1 MHWLKQKLD
10 QQRQQN
16 RYRTHKVFDSPQQVH
31 SKIDGKDIISFCSND
46 YLGLANHPQ
55 LRAAFQQGVEDWGVG
70 AGAAHLV
77 NGHRRPHQALEEAL
91 AEFTGQP
98 RALLFSTGYMANL
111 AIATALLGRGDSVI
125 QDKLS
130 HASMIDAAQLS
141 AAKRL
146 RYQHVDADSL
156 ARQLSN
162 AKGNKL
168 VMTDGVFSMDGNI
181 APLPEIAQLCKSHD
195 ALLML
200 DDAHGIGVLGETGA
214 GCVEHFG
221 FKQKPIIM
229 GTLGKAFGSFGAF
242 VAADEEVIEALIQFG
257 RSYIYTT
264 ATPPALATASL
275 CALNIIKTEPW
286 RREKLHE
293 LIALFREQALQLG
306 LDLMPSD
313 TPIQPIIIGDEE
325 TCIELSEKLY
335 TDGLHVGAIR
345 PPTVPKGSARLRIT
359 LSAEH
364 TEGDVHQLIQSLA
377 SHIKPRCASDTCCPL
392 PITI

>member
-10 QQRQQN
+10 QQRQQH

-31 SKIDGKDIISFCSND
+31 SKVDGKDVISFCSND

-55 LRAAFQQGVEDWGVG
+55 LRAAFQQGAENWGVG

-111 AIATALLGRGDSVI
+111 AIATALLGKGDSVI
-125 QDKLS
+125 QDKLN

-141 AAKRL
+141 TAKLL
-146 RYQHVDADSL
+146 RYQHVNADSL
-156 ARQLSN
+156 GRQLAS
-162 AKGNKL
+162 ASGNKL

-181 APLPEIAQLCKSHD
+181 APLPDIAQLCESHN
-195 ALLML
+195 ALLMV
-200 DDAHGIGVLGETGA
+200 DDAHGIGVLGKTGA

-221 FKQKPIIM
+221 LSNKPIIM

-242 VAADEEVIEALIQFG
+242 VAADEDVIEALIQFG

-275 CALNIIKTEPW
+275 SALHIVKTEQW
-286 RREKLHE
+286 RRDKLQE
-293 LIALFREQALQLG
+293 LIDLFREQALQLD
-306 LDLMPSD
+306 LKLMPSD
-313 TPIQPIIIGDEE
+313 TPIQPIIIGDEKA
-325 TCIELSEKLY
+325 CMELGEKLY
-335 TDGLHVGAIR
+335 ADGLHVGAVR
-345 PPTVPKGSARLRIT
+345 PPTVPEGTARLRIT

-364 TEGDVHQLIQSLA
+364 SEADVHQLMTALEKHCIQ
-377 SHIKPRCASDTCCPL
+377 
-392 PITI
+392 

>member
-10 QQRQQN
+10 LQRQQN

-31 SKIDGKDIISFCSND
+31 SKVDGKDIISFCSND

-55 LRAAFQQGVEDWGVG
+55 LRAAFQQGAKDWGVG

-77 NGHRRPHQALEEAL
+77 NGHRRSHQALEEAL

-111 AIATALLGRGDSVI
+111 AIATALLGKGDSVI

-141 AAKRL
+141 AAKLL

-156 ARQLSN
+156 ERQLGN
-162 AKGNKL
+162 ASGNKL

-181 APLPEIAQLCKSHD
+181 APLPEISQLCENHD
-195 ALLML
+195 ALLMI
-200 DDAHGIGVLGETGA
+200 DDAHGIGVLGKSGA
-214 GCVEHFG
+214 GCVEHFAL
-221 FKQKPIIM
+221 KHRPVIM

-242 VAADEEVIEALIQFG
+242 VAAGDEVIETLIQFG

-264 ATPPALATASL
+264 AMPPALAAASL
-275 CALNIIKTEPW
+275 SALNIVKTEQW
-286 RREKLHE
+286 RRDKLQE

-306 LDLMPSD
+306 VHLLPSD
-313 TPIQPIIIGDEE
+313 TPIQPIIIGDEK
-325 TCIELSEKLY
+325 TCMELSEKLY
-335 TDGLHVGAIR
+335 ADGLHVGAIR
-345 PPTVPKGSARLRIT
+345 PPTVPSARLRVT

-364 TEGDVHQLIQSLA
+364 SEADIAQLVESLA
-377 SHIKPRCASDTCCPL
+377 KLH
-392 PITI
+392 

>member
-10 QQRQQN
+10 AQRQQN

-31 SKIDGKDIISFCSND
+31 SKVDDKDIISFCSND

-111 AIATALLGRGDSVI
+111 AIATALLGKGDSVI
-125 QDKLS
+125 QDKLN

-141 AAKRL
+141 AAKLL
-146 RYQHVDADSL
+146 RYQHVNADSL
-156 ARQLSN
+156 ERQLSS

-181 APLPEIAQLCKSHD
+181 APLPEIAQLCDSHN
-195 ALLML
+195 ALLMV
-200 DDAHGIGVLGETGA
+200 DDAHGIGVLGKTGT

-221 FKQKPIIM
+221 LKQKPIIM

-242 VAADEEVIEALIQFG
+242 VAAEDDVIESLIQFG

-264 ATPPALATASL
+264 ATPPALAAASL
-275 CALNIIKTEPW
+275 SALNIVKAEQW
-286 RREKLHE
+286 RRDKLQE

-306 LDLMPSD
+306 LNLMPSD
-313 TPIQPIIIGDEE
+313 TPIQPVVIGDEQA
-325 TCIELSEKLY
+325 CMELSAKLY
-335 TDGLHVGAIR
+335 ADGLHVGAIR
-345 PPTVPKGSARLRIT
+345 PPTVPEGSARLRIT
-359 LSAEH
+359 FSAEH
-364 TEGDVHQLIQSLA
+364 STADIHRLIASLKIHT
-377 SHIKPRCASDTCCPL
+377 SR
-392 PITI
+392 